1 MMPPHL
7 SPCLHLT
14 HAEAA
19 VDAKADAASTPGST
33 WDRALLPLSKSRKHV
48 PVTVGRRCICD
59 LATKLLSAAGASASR
74 RARRGR
80 VSAADAGVPR
90 AAQPERAGR
99 GVHLGHERR
108 LRARIPAGQQ
118 GDDVVARRDERR
130 LQRPVLGQFLPA
142 HDLDNRLPLPL
153 AKAAEAWEARG
164 RLPWSVALARPACPK
179 RALRLGAVGRRQ
191 APADWPGS
199 PAGPHRG
206 SCAPVGRACRGEE
219 PVGEVT
225 FVAAGAGDCLRDAS
239 TRRAAPSTSRRLGKS
254 DGRLPGIAACGVA
267 PRMRGDPARPA
278 GGGPPDGHA
287 ASRFDCDDVC
297 EIRLAH
303 VEVCRH
309 GQLSCTRTIILA
321 GRRVRRRGLPSTAC
335 RR

>member
-1 MMPPHL
+1 MPRPMQH
-7 SPCLHLT
+7 PRQAPRGTACNVACRT
-14 HAEAA
+14 
-19 VDAKADAASTPGST
+19 
-33 WDRALLPLSKSRKHV
+33 LLPLSTSRKHV

-80 VSAADAGVPR
+80 VSAADVGVPR

-118 GDDVVARRDERR
+118 GGDVVARRDEHR
-130 LQRPVLGQFLPA
+130 LQRPELGQFLPA

-239 TRRAAPSTSRRLGKS
+239 TRRAAPSTSRRLGKA
-254 DGRLPGIAACGVA
+254 DGRLLGIAACGVA

-278 GGGPPDGHA
+278 GGGRQVVTRPAGLTVMTCA
-287 ASRFDCDDVC
+287 RSAWRTSRSAGTASCPAPER
-297 EIRLAH
+297 
-303 VEVCRH
+303 
-309 GQLSCTRTIILA
+309 S
-321 GRRVRRRGLPSTAC
+321 S
-335 RR
+335 